1 MATDIIQ
8 VGVEANEGQINR
20 MYAEIAE
27 IKGLTVEELDTQI
40 GVAGS
45 DDYLLDDEKW
55 SLVIGFGPK
64 H

>member
-45 DDYLLDDEKW
+45 DDYLLDDEK
-55 SLVIGFGPK
+55 
-64 H
+64 